1 MLDIT
6 TPVFNPFSHNYFRC
20 AYNDMLTHY
29 FHLFASCPVV
39 RTAVEAW
46 RLVLVGRFRLLDQW
60 CEFVEVL
67 LQILSKLF
75 IFVLK
80 NILLIFLQV
89 CLYLSIVPLEFGA
102 SSLFCLF

>member
-6 TPVFNPFSHNYFRC
+6 TPVFNPFSHNYFRHP
-20 AYNDMLTHY
+20 YNDMLPHH
-29 FHLFASCPVV
+29 FHLFASGPVV

-67 LQILSKLF
+67 MHLLVQIIYISLGEYFFHISTGLF
-75 IFVLK
+75 TSFH
-80 NILLIFLQV
+80 
-89 CLYLSIVPLEFGA
+89 
-102 SSLFCLF
+102 SSPGIWGI